1 MTIATELASRIVSMR
16 FDDLPSTAV
25 EWAKISMIDTIGCA
39 FAGVDEEAPR
49 IAETIL
55 TGGKSGG
62 PSLIWG
68 SSRRAGV
75 LDAAEINGTAVHAL
89 DYDDCSYSLAGHPSV
104 AILPGLLA
112 LAESVNANGRDV
124 LISFVTGFETL
135 AHVAHAVHMHHYEK
149 GWHPTS
155 TLGVF
160 GAAAAGSRLLGL
172 DVEQT
177 ARALAIAV
185 SMAAGV
191 KANFGSMTKPLHAG
205 QCTRHGT
212 YAAML
217 AREGFTANPEA
228 FEHKQGFFEVFNG
241 PGNYDAGKMLVN
253 WANPLDILLPGA
265 GLKQYPCCAGT
276 HSAIDAMISLR
287 EKHGLTADNVR
298 NVRSTTHARVLV
310 HTNRPHPGSVLDA
323 KFSVQYCLARALM
336 HGEVTFDHFEG
347 DSFRDPDVGRLLGR
361 IETAAHTYEPKGMDE
376 SFECELIVTT
386 VDGKTV
392 RTRVD
397 QPLRGPNN
405 LVPPDRLESKFRDCA
420 IRALA
425 PSAVGRLYE
434 LLRGL
439 ESLANV
445 RQLTDFMAASAT
457 GNRPRQASAA

>member
-1 MTIATELASRIVSMR
+1 MTIATELGEKIVSMR
-16 FDDLPSTAV
+16 YEDLPKEAV
-25 EWAKISMIDTIGCA
+25 EWAKISVIDTIGCA
-39 FAGVDEEAPR
+39 FAGVDEEAPQIVER
-49 IAETIL
+49 AL
-55 TGGKSGG
+55 TAGKTAG

-68 SSRRAGV
+68 SARRASV

-112 LAESVNANGRDV
+112 LAESGNASGRDV
-124 LISFVTGFETL
+124 LNAFVTGFETL

-149 GWHPTS
+149 GWHPTA

-160 GAAAAGSRLLGL
+160 GSAAASARLLGL
-172 DVEQT
+172 NAEQT
-177 ARALAIAV
+177 ARALSIAV

-217 AREGFTANPEA
+217 ARDGFTANLEA

-241 PGNYDAGKMLVN
+241 PGHYDTARMLVN
-253 WANPLDILLPGA
+253 WADPLDILMPGA

-287 EKHGLTADNVR
+287 ERHGLTPENVKS
-298 NVRSTTHARVLV
+298 VRSTTHARVLA
-310 HTNRPHPGSVLDA
+310 HTNRPDPGSVLDA
-323 KFSVQYCLARALM
+323 KFSVQYCVARALM

-347 DSFRDPDVGRLLGR
+347 ESFRDPAVRKLLGR
-361 IETAAHTYEPKGMDE
+361 IETAAHAHEPKGMDE
-376 SFECELIVTT
+376 SFECEVAVTT
-386 VDGKTV
+386 LDGKTYAA
-392 RTRVD
+392 RVD

-405 LVPPDRLESKFRDCA
+405 LTPPDRLESKFRDCA
-420 IRALA
+420 VRALR
-425 PSAVGRLYE
+425 PGSVGRLYE
-434 LLRGL
+434 MLRGL
-439 ESLANV
+439 ESVGNV
-445 RQLTDFMAASAT
+445 RTLTDFMAASAS
-457 GNRPRQASAA
+457 GAPRQRVSAA